1 VHPYGRPLPKFLA
14 DGNPDDETRSHVSAI
29 PGTEREQR
37 RQSTADITAFLQTAV
52 WDVAYAGEVPAEQA
66 LQLHHAAQL
75 LLCATEQLVSAS
87 LGAARAAPEQPDG
100 LADAPGMSRL
110 LLALVA
116 FTRLDALE
124 RGRLAPELARSARS
138 TLRRERAEAI
148 RLTGWSVADLAREYD
163 ISPGAVRAA
172 MMEGQVQ

>member
-1 VHPYGRPLPKFLA
+1 
-14 DGNPDDETRSHVSAI
+14 VSAT
-29 PGTEREQR
+29 PETEQDQHR
-37 RQSTADITAFLQTAV
+37 RTAPEITACLQTAV
-52 WDVAYAGEVPAEQA
+52 WDLAYAGELPPEQA

-75 LLCATEQLVSAS
+75 MLSATEQLVGAS
-87 LGAARAAPEQPDG
+87 LGAAPPPAGTDG
-100 LADAPGMSRL
+100 LPDAPGMSRL

-172 MMEGQVQ
+172 MLEEQVR